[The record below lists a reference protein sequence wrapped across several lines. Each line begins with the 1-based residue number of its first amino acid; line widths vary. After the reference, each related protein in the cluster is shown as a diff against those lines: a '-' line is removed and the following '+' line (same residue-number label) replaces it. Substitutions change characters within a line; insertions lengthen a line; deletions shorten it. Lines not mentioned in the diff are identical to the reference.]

1 MAIRLMPSR
10 AALLPLRIL
19 ALLVSLGSLGLC
31 AAFSQ
36 RSFDSAAGNPAV
48 ALHEHTASTLQ
59 NDRIAAVWQIRD
71 GHLTSLVIK
80 DKAAGKSAQGA
91 SLALVGP
98 FTIELKDTG
107 VLRAADLLIS
117 GPARVEQLTPDP
129 AASRASDRLPG
140 VTVHYPLADPAGRF
154 QADWALTLRQGSCY
168 IRQILTIAAGSKP
181 VPLSGLILIDV
192 RSPGIAVAGTVKGSP
207 LTGGNF
213 YLGFESPLAE
223 SSVVADRG
231 VSELHS
237 GVPIGAGQSA
247 RYSSVVG
254 VAPAGQMRRAF
265 LTYLE
270 RERAHPYRT
279 FLHYNSW
286 FDIGYGNP
294 YTQQEALNRI
304 HAFGEELNRK
314 RGVTLDSF
322 LFDDG
327 WDDLNHL
334 WKIRSD
340 FKDGFEPL
348 TKAAAEYGTA
358 PGIWLSPWGGYA
370 QAKQER
376 IATAKKGGYEIVDG
390 GLALSGPRY
399 YALFHD
405 AVTGMVSNYG
415 VNQFKFD
422 GTGNA
427 DQVVEGSAFSS
438 DFDAAIH
445 LIGDLRQLKPDLYIN
460 LTSGTWPSPFWLF
473 YADSVWRG
481 GEDTEFA
488 GVGSDRERWITYRDG
503 ATYDHIVKA
512 GKLYPLNSL
521 MLHGIVFAQQ
531 AAHLSTDP
539 GGDFS
544 NEVRSYFGSGTQ
556 LQELYITPS
565 LLTEGDWNMLAEA
578 AKWSR
583 RNAST
588 LVDTHWVGGDP
599 RWLQIYGWAAWSPQG
614 AILTLRNP
622 STEAQG
628 FTLDIAQ
635 AFELPT
641 GAARRYSAR
650 SPWSADASQPAIEL
664 EAGKPHTFHLEPFQV
679 LTLEGLPQP

>member
-48 ALHEHTASTLQ
+48 ALHEQTASTLQ

-71 GHLTSLVIK
+71 GHLTSLVIQ

-98 FTIELKDTG
+98 FTIELKDAG
-107 VLRAADLLIS
+107 VLRAADLLTS